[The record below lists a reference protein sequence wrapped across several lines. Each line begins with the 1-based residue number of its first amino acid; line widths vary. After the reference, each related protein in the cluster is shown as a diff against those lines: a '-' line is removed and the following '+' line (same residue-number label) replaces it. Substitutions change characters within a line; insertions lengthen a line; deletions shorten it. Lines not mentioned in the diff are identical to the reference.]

1 MRYTR
6 GMDEPSA
13 ASSSRGAAHG
23 KVLIVDDDP
32 LVRAMTKRALA
43 RSGWATEEAGT
54 GRDAL
59 ELFRADPSA
68 YACVLLDVGLPD
80 LDGEEVL
87 ASMREADPGALVI
100 LCTGSDDSDE
110 VKRLFGLGAAAFI
123 QKPYSLDELAG
134 IIGRL
139 LG

>member
-1 MRYTR
+1 
-6 GMDEPSA
+6 
-13 ASSSRGAAHG
+13 
-23 KVLIVDDDP
+23 
-32 LVRAMTKRALA
+32 MTKRALA
-43 RSGWATEEAGT
+43 RTGWATEDAGT

-59 ELFRADPSA
+59 ELFRADPSS

-87 ASMREADPGALVI
+87 ASLRETDPEALVI

-110 VKRLFGLGAAAFI
+110 VKRLFDFGAAAFL